1 MHFSRRMDHFGEN
14 IFTTLLNKKLEMER
28 QGRKVTDLSV
38 GAPNIPPADHIR
50 KALLAAAADE
60 SNYIYAIKD
69 LDELHRA
76 VAQWY
81 QRRYGVTIDPDREVV
96 GLLGSQEGLAH
107 IALAVTDPGDVVL
120 VPEPCYPIFG
130 DGPAIAG
137 AELYHMPL
145 KKEKD
150 YLIDFDEIPE
160 EVAEKARLMV
170 VSYPN
175 NPTTALAPDG
185 GMKNALLSRKN
196 TT

>member
-96 GLLGSQEGLAH
+96 GLL
-107 IALAVTDPGDVVL
+107 
-120 VPEPCYPIFG
+120 
-130 DGPAIAG
+130 
-137 AELYHMPL
+137 
-145 KKEKD
+145 
-150 YLIDFDEIPE
+150 
-160 EVAEKARLMV
+160 
-170 VSYPN
+170 
-175 NPTTALAPDG
+175 
-185 GMKNALLSRKN
+185 
-196 TT
+196 